1 MIGKITIAIKN
12 WRDWYPCAF
21 LCTVILLYS
30 VFGAIIQENGLTF
43 AMIGFVCLAIVTV
56 ATGAIKE
63 KQYPYLIW
71 SIGLALLL
79 QTTLISSGLIGS
91 DIHTE
96 YYFYNQAVVNGSW
109 NFADSHPYNSAA
121 GSTVLAPFL
130 TNVFGISGYWIFKLI
145 FPLMFSIVPVI
156 LYFIFKKEFG
166 SKVAFFASVFFVI
179 VPTWSMELI
188 GIPRQMLGEIML
200 ALIFFVVIVAKWKW
214 RIKAPVILALGLLGA
229 VLHYIIGPIILVYLS
244 LGSVFLLFF
253 KRRTLAVKWMV
264 PILALLVVG
273 NVMYYGWVCQG
284 MPLKLLTTGSS
295 VVSNLVVRILP
306 KSLSFMQQ
314 HVTIPSYP
322 YPELEESET
331 GYPEGMA
338 EELEKAVIQT
348 AVDNP
353 VDPHWQPET
362 HPLDFI
368 FNTDPT
374 VTAAWGGDFA
384 SASPWGKVF
393 RILQYATQVCVLV
406 GCVYLIRNRK
416 KYSAEYLCF
425 SLVSAILLAVCMFLP
440 HFAALINATRFY
452 HIALFMLAPV
462 FVIGGMAIF
471 RNIKVLSL
479 VLIIPYFIFTSG
491 AVFELSGSTD
501 ISRIDIPYSIPLSNH
516 RVDMAGVFTANDM
529 KVRDWAVENDLAT
542 DTYADT
548 HAQLLLWEKAYTYW
562 RDLRGALKTGEFKT
576 GNYIFLSERNN
587 ESQTIILRPETGG
600 SATGRRIAYTY
611 IECGM
616 DKVIENGEIV
626 YRQGDSFILK
636 VKR

>member
-1 MIGKITIAIKN
+1 MKKWI
-12 WRDWYPCAF
+12 PCA
-21 LCTVILLYS
+21 LACAIVITLA
-30 VFGAIIQENGLTF
+30 VVGAVLQNNLFTF
-43 AMIGFVCLAIVTV
+43 AMIGSICVVIGLV
-56 ATGAIKE
+56 AFGKFGE

-96 YYFYNQAVVNGSW
+96 YYFYYKALDGW
-109 NFADSHPYNSAA
+109 NFADSHPYNSAS

-130 TNVFGISGYWIFKLI
+130 TNVFGIPGYWIFKLI
-145 FPLMFSIVPVI
+145 FPLMFSVVPVI

-166 SKVAFFASVFFVI
+166 AKIAFFASIFFVI

-188 GIPRQMLGEIML
+188 GIPRQMLGEIMM
-200 ALIFFVVIVAKWKW
+200 ALIFFVVIIAKWRW

-253 KRRTLAVKWMV
+253 KRRTLAVKWMIPV
-264 PILALLVVG
+264 LSLLVVG

-314 HVTIPSYP
+314 HITIPAYP
-322 YPELEESET
+322 YADLSESEK

-348 AVDNP
+348 ATDTP
-353 VDPHWQPET
+353 DADAHWQPET

-384 SASPWGKVF
+384 GASPWGKVF
-393 RILQYATQVCVLV
+393 RILQYATQICVLV
-406 GCVYLIRNRK
+406 GCVVLIRNRK

-452 HIALFMLAPV
+452 HLALFMLAPV

-479 VLIIPYFIFTSG
+479 ALIIPYFIFTSG

-501 ISRIDIPYSIPLSNH
+501 ISRIDIPYSVPLSNH
-516 RVDMAGVFTANDM
+516 RVDMMGVFTTNDM
-529 KVRDWAVENDLAT
+529 KVRDWAVANNLAT
-542 DTYADT
+542 DMYADT

-600 SATGRRIAYTY
+600 SATGRRVSYSYNEI
-611 IECGM
+611 GM
-616 DKVIENGEIV
+616 DKVVADGEIV
-626 YRQGDSFILK
+626 YQQGNAFVLK